1 MGILRDWFRQRFR
14 GFASQVTILKQKPL
28 CAAPRGCPGAMLN
41 FRARKAEGLI
51 GVRKAFCLDMSTN
64 QKKLALIH
72 IRRLSID
79 RVRGNSM
86 HPKRTEAS
94 AASMAECPQPR

>member
-1 MGILRDWFRQRFR
+1 MGILRDCFRQRFR
-14 GFASQVTILKQKPL
+14 AGFASQVTILKQKPL
-28 CAAPRGCPGAMLN
+28 CAAPRGCPGAKLN

-51 GVRKAFCLDMSTN
+51 GVRKAFCLDMSAS

-72 IRRLSID
+72 IRRLS
-79 RVRGNSM
+79 N
-86 HPKRTEAS
+86 PKRTEAS